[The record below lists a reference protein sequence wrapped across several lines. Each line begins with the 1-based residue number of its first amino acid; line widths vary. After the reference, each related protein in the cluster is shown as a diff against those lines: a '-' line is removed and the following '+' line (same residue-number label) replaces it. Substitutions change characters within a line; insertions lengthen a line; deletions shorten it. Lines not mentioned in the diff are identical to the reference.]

1 LKRNKNFSFY
11 LLIFICLVAVGFLFS
26 TLTLSKDLRS
36 KLENMRF
43 VSKVYDRQGKLI
55 GNLFSH
61 RRIWVSSQN
70 ISPYLKK
77 AVIATEDMRFYR
89 HFGVD
94 PIGIARAVYQSLR
107 PGGSKQGGST
117 ITQQLAK
124 ISLLSL
130 DRTFSRKFK
139 DMFYALLIE
148 RTYTKEEILE
158 LYLNSINL
166 AHGNIGVEA
175 AARYYFGKS
184 ASTLNLEESA
194 LLAGI
199 IRSPENYSPFKHPDT
214 AKGRRNLV
222 LKKLMEQEYIT
233 EAQYKTAV
241 TKDLGVV
248 PWQEVTSVGAYV
260 LDYLRDLL
268 IKEEG
273 FSEEE
278 LLWSGYRIYT
288 TIDLNYQQE
297 AERIM
302 KTLPHYSG
310 EVQPEA
316 ALITLDPTTGGIL
329 AMTGGR
335 DYTTS
340 PLNRSVKAY
349 RQPGSAL
356 KPFIYATALEKNYTA
371 ASILEDRPL
380 TIPLENGK
388 VWSPENNNH
397 EFKGKI
403 TLRQALRESVNTI
416 AVQLVE
422 AIGIPI
428 IAQQMERM
436 GIKSLVKEGQVND
449 LTYAPLALG
458 GLTKGVTPLEL
469 TAAYTSFANH
479 GNYVKPSALIKI
491 LDHQG
496 KVKKE
501 FRPEKGKPVISPQT
515 AYIMTK
521 LMQDVVENGT
531 GWRAQLPKR
540 PAAGKTGTTTDY
552 TNAWFVGYTP
562 ELLTTVWIGNDR
574 QEKSMRYKEGIIGG
588 GTAAALWGNY
598 MERITSHLPIQDFP
612 EPAGIVWANV
622 DPETGHA
629 IPAWVNKNS
638 YKEVFA
644 ENKIPESASYK
655 IWRWFSSW
663 PKKGKKEKSPAPES
677 EDFPDNTENNRIEQ
691 FETLNFNY

>member
-1 LKRNKNFSFY
+1 
-11 LLIFICLVAVGFLFS
+11 
-26 TLTLSKDLRS
+26 
-36 KLENMRF
+36 
-43 VSKVYDRQGKLI
+43 
-55 GNLFSH
+55 
-61 RRIWVSSQN
+61 
-70 ISPYLKK
+70 
-77 AVIATEDMRFYR
+77 
-89 HFGVD
+89 VD

-302 KTLPHYSG
+302 KTLP
-310 EVQPEA
+310 
-316 ALITLDPTTGGIL
+316 
-329 AMTGGR
+329 
-335 DYTTS
+335 
-340 PLNRSVKAY
+340 
-349 RQPGSAL
+349 
-356 KPFIYATALEKNYTA
+356 
-371 ASILEDRPL
+371 
-380 TIPLENGK
+380 
-388 VWSPENNNH
+388 
-397 EFKGKI
+397 
-403 TLRQALRESVNTI
+403 
-416 AVQLVE
+416 
-422 AIGIPI
+422 
-428 IAQQMERM
+428 
-436 GIKSLVKEGQVND
+436 
-449 LTYAPLALG
+449 
-458 GLTKGVTPLEL
+458 
-469 TAAYTSFANH
+469 
-479 GNYVKPSALIKI
+479 
-491 LDHQG
+491 
-496 KVKKE
+496 
-501 FRPEKGKPVISPQT
+501 
-515 AYIMTK
+515 
-521 LMQDVVENGT
+521 
-531 GWRAQLPKR
+531 
-540 PAAGKTGTTTDY
+540 
-552 TNAWFVGYTP
+552 
-562 ELLTTVWIGNDR
+562 
-574 QEKSMRYKEGIIGG
+574 
-588 GTAAALWGNY
+588 
-598 MERITSHLPIQDFP
+598 
-612 EPAGIVWANV
+612 
-622 DPETGHA
+622 
-629 IPAWVNKNS
+629 
-638 YKEVFA
+638 
-644 ENKIPESASYK
+644 
-655 IWRWFSSW
+655 
-663 PKKGKKEKSPAPES
+663 
-677 EDFPDNTENNRIEQ
+677 
-691 FETLNFNY
+691 